1 MRVLKAYDLH
11 TYWGQTCAQV
21 TLEVPDLLLDN
32 RMALG
37 LAAMPHLAELRVA
50 WLHLR

>member
-1 MRVLKAYDLH
+1 MTFTH
-11 TYWGQTCAQV
+11 TGGKHAQV